1 MLGCQSFS
9 NRVSIDLI
17 KAVIT
22 ILHVYHIE
30 KCIHSNLDVGP
41 VDSLIARQGILSGCY
56 KALNG
61 KKKSVNSMIKATM
74 LVLFCLLILFIRR
87 QDHK

>member
-9 NRVSIDLI
+9 NRVSIDFI
-17 KAVIT
+17 KADIT
-22 ILHVYHIE
+22 ILHVYCIE

-41 VDSLIARQGILSGCY
+41 VDSLIARQRILSGSKCS
-56 KALNG
+56 
-61 KKKSVNSMIKATM
+61 KSVSSMIKATM